1 MFIIIIVVIGIV
13 LFLANLNSRINKLE
27 SKLSNLNYLSN
38 TDKVSQHIQSIPQ
51 KTGQEIKQIPTQ
63 SSEIIIPKVV
73 VPHQDNFA
81 QNLAK
86 FGIAILVL
94 GVLFFLNY
102 LDNQGI
108 IGPVFKYIAG
118 LSFGITLLGI
128 GEYLKNKTRK
138 YTNLLR
144 GAAFIILYLTLFIGY
159 IMFKIVA
166 LPLTLGLI
174 ISVLAISIVISI
186 RENDELPFTLGVLGA
201 YAVSFLINLNFYNLN
216 QENSLGILS
225 YILILNIAVLVVSY
239 FKQWINSAV
248 IGFVFTWTIFTSI
261 LSSDVDKGVLF
272 IFSTIF
278 GLQYLIVFLL
288 QDFKKDKIMEKTVFL
303 TVINTIVY
311 LMIFYKLVVGTLWFD
326 YVGFIV
332 ALLGVFHFSVYMTL
346 KNINKTSEGVI
357 SLTHFVIAILLVTVA
372 VPLQFDGPLVT
383 MIWFFEGLVLSFLS
397 VLKDFKN
404 KPIMYVLGF
413 GSIIAGILHM
423 NMFGDYENVLKNG
436 HVILNQSYLVWF
448 GVFVLLNL
456 VAYVWYNTIA
466 DSENI
471 EFKNSVKKAAFALI
485 LIGQFMFV
493 SLTSS
498 EIDNFGYYRTNV
510 INEEINAQIE
520 LDKKLNFDQD
530 SYSYNY
536 SKYDTER
543 EKINSVEKQT
553 TFMQI
558 LLFIFM
564 TIIYFVLGLL
574 KKNKIVRNMGVV
586 TLIITSMLLIT
597 LAWELGPIYRIITF
611 VGFGILL
618 LVISYLYISK
628 NKHSDIPKT
637 LILILM
643 FSISAVAL
651 DAKVINI
658 KDWTTTGDIAVSQIN
673 VSDES
678 KDNQNIFVL
687 PINKDVITMSKKY
700 DLSDIRVIDKDK
712 NEIPYVLVKS
722 NKQNLQVNDSKT
734 SVKILENSQNSNE
747 KKIIVIDTN
756 REGVL
761 YNNLTLLKSDNSK
774 NFRKKVK
781 VYISDSF
788 LTSNSTAWKEF
799 EQKNVLYNYTDQGNF
814 VVENMDINLSGISS
828 RYVKIE
834 LINDIDFDKNIKVN
848 NQVSITGAEV
858 KYLQSEYKDIGYTV
872 KDYLSGNFVFDNLS
886 IYKDVK
892 MLDTVDLD
900 ARTELIYEGDI
911 DVEEIILNVDS
922 GESNFNRNIVIQG
935 AQDDAN
941 WVTLSNGS
949 IYRID
954 SPVYK
959 GESLNIKIPSS
970 TYKKYKVIIQN
981 NNDKPLDISKTAK
994 LKIQNTG
1001 LLFKYDKGM
1010 VNDLKIVV
1018 GNNTESSPVYDIRN
1032 TISFFE
1038 TITPKIVQYNN
1049 LLKNPEYVPQ
1059 KQIIPFGERNK
1070 VFLNI
1075 GLLIFILII
1084 GIFGFFW
1091 MKNTHHE

>member
-13 LFLANLNSRINKLE
+13 FYLSNLNSRINKLE
-27 SKLSNLNYLSN
+27 NKISNLNYLPN
-38 TDKVSQHIQSIPQ
+38 TEKVSQPIPQ
-51 KTGQEIKQIPTQ
+51 QTAQAIAQTQTQ
-63 SSEIIIPKVV
+63 SPEKIIPKVAA
-73 VPHQDNFA
+73 PHQDNFA

-94 GVLFFLNY
+94 GILFFLNY
-102 LDNQGI
+102 LDKQGI
-108 IGPVFKYIAG
+108 IGPVFKYISG
-118 LSFGITLLGI
+118 LSFGIALLGI
-128 GEYLKNKTRK
+128 GEYLKNKSIK

-144 GAAFIILYLTLFIGY
+144 GAGFIILYITLFVGY

-166 LPLTLGLI
+166 LPLTLALI

-201 YAVSFLINLNFYNLN
+201 YAVSFLINLNLNNLN
-216 QENSLGILS
+216 RENSLGILS
-225 YILILNIAVLVVSY
+225 YILILNIAVLAIS
-239 FKQWINSAV
+239 FFRQWINSAV

-261 LSSDVDKGVLF
+261 LSSDIDKGVLF
-272 IFSTIF
+272 IFSTIY

-288 QDFKKDKIMEKTVFL
+288 QDFKKDKIMHNTVFL
-303 TVINTIVY
+303 TVINTLVY
-311 LMIFYKLVVGTLWFD
+311 LMIFYKLVVGTVWFD
-326 YVGFIV
+326 YVGFVV
-332 ALLGVFHFSVYMTL
+332 ALLGVFHFFVYMMFR
-346 KNINKTSEGVI
+346 NINKHSEGVI
-357 SLTHFVIAILLVTVA
+357 SLTHFVIAILLITVA
-372 VPLQFDGPLVT
+372 VPLQFDGPIVT
-383 MIWFFEGLVLSFLS
+383 MIWFFEGLILSFLS

-413 GSIIAGILHM
+413 ASMIAGISHM
-423 NMFGDYENVLKNG
+423 VMFGDYENVLKNG
-436 HVILNQSYLVWF
+436 HIILNQSYLVWF

-485 LIGQFMFV
+485 VIGQFMFV
-493 SLTSS
+493 SLTSY
-498 EIDNFGYYRTNV
+498 EINNFGYYRTNV
-510 INEEINAQIE
+510 INEEISTKME
-520 LDKKLNFDQD
+520 LDRKLSADQD

-536 SKYDTER
+536 SKYDSER
-543 EKINSVEKQT
+543 EKINSVETQT

-564 TIIYFVLGLL
+564 TIIYFVLGLV
-574 KKNKIVRNMGVV
+574 KKNKIVRNMGIV
-586 TLIITSMLLIT
+586 TLVITSMLLIA
-597 LAWELGPIYRIITF
+597 LAWELGPVYRIITF

-637 LILILM
+637 LILIFMLGV
-643 FSISAVAL
+643 SVGVL
-651 DAKVINI
+651 DAKAVNI
-658 KDWTTTGDIAVSQIN
+658 KDWTTTGDVAVSQIN
-673 VSDES
+673 VSDDS
-678 KDNQNIFVL
+678 KDNQNLYVL

-712 NEIPYVLVKS
+712 NEIPYILVKS
-722 NKQNLQVNDSKT
+722 NKKNLEVKDSRA
-734 SVKILENSQNSNE
+734 SVKILENSQTKDG

-761 YNNLTLLKSDNSK
+761 YNNLTLLKDNNSK

-788 LTSNSTAWKEF
+788 LSSNSTAWKEF

-814 VVENMDINLSGISS
+814 VVENMNINLTGVSS

-834 LINDIDFDKNIKVN
+834 LINDSDFDKNIKVN
-848 NQVSITGAEV
+848 NQVTVTGAEV
-858 KYLQSEYKDIGYTV
+858 QYLQSEDKNIGYTI

-886 IYKDVK
+886 IYKDINL
-892 MLDTVDLD
+892 LDKIDMD
-900 ARTELIYEGDI
+900 GRTEAIYEGDI
-911 DVEEIILNVDS
+911 DVEEVILNIDS
-922 GESNFNRNIVIQG
+922 GENNFNRNIVIQG

-949 IYRID
+949 VYRIN
-954 SPVYK
+954 SPVYR
-959 GESLNIKIPSS
+959 GESLSIKIPSS
-970 TYKKYKVIIQN
+970 TYKKFKVIIQN
-981 NNDKPLDISKTAK
+981 NNDKPLNISKTAK

-1001 LLFKYDKGM
+1001 LLFKHDKGE

-1018 GNNTESSPVYDIRN
+1018 GNNTESAPVYDIRN

-1038 TITPKIVQYNN
+1038 AVTPKIVQYNN
-1049 LLKNPEYVPQ
+1049 LSKNPEYVHQ
-1059 KQIIPFGERNK
+1059 KQIIPFGEKNK
-1070 VFLNI
+1070 VLLNI